1 MLDFMQQYGPF
12 VGVIGFSCGATLTAI
27 LSSLLEGGRSVEEFR
42 FSEYANIH
50 LLMAETTH

>member
-1 MLDFMQQYGPF
+1 MQQYGPF